1 MHLHATLSLLA
12 NCASAF
18 TVPKGQ
24 PDGVYSVTYNPNG
37 TETHT
42 FLRPPVT
49 VDATTTGSDVPGL
62 LSLRSSVKARQVP
75 NVQNVVGC
83 GGYRLDTGTTNAANA
98 GLDACTGGVLV
109 GADKDFYSISGCTV
123 AYFCNFSYHTYEDGS
138 LIITNPTDTRCYKS
152 DRQKSATII
161 NGQCGGFYA
170 GWNRITSSDG
180 SYDGQ
185 YGWEELCGAGSNFC
199 GRGVGG

>member
-1 MHLHATLSLLA
+1 MHLLATLSLLA
-12 NCASAF
+12 ACAPAF

-24 PDGVYSVTYNPNG
+24 PNGVYSVTYNPNG
-37 TETHT
+37 TEIHT
-42 FLRPPVT
+42 FLSPPVA
-49 VDATTTGSDVPGL
+49 VNATTASDVPGI
-62 LSLRSSVKARQVP
+62 LSLRSSVKARQ
-75 NVQNVVGC
+75 
-83 GGYRLDTGTTNAANA
+83 YSTALTTSTTNAANA
-98 GLDACTGGVLV
+98 GLDAQCIGGVLV
-109 GADKDFYSISGCTV
+109 GAGKDFYSISSCTV
-123 AYFCNFSYHTYEDGS
+123 AYFCNFSYHIFSSGS
-138 LIITNPTDTRCYKS
+138 IITSNPIGTRCYKS

-161 NGQCGGFYA
+161 NGQCGGFFT